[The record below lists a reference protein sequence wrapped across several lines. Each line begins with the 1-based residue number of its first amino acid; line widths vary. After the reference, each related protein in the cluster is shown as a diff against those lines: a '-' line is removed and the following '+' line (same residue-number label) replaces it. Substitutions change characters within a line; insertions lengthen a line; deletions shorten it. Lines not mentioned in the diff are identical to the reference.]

1 MAFKMAG
8 MKFFDKELY
17 KRINKNIKD
26 AIKPATFKE
35 YWPKFKEARKNYLNK
50 NK

>member
-1 MAFKMAG
+1 MNG

-17 KRINKNIKD
+17 QSVNKNIKNRLE
-26 AIKPATFKE
+26 KFKFKE
-35 YWPKFKEARKNYLNK
+35 YWPKFKANK